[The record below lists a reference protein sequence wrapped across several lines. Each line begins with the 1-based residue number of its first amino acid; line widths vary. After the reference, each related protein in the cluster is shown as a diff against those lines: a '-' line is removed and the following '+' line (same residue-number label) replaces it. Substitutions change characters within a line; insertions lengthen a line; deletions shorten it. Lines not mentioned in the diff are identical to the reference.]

1 MRYQVLATDY
11 DGTLAHDGH
20 VDAPTVEALER
31 IRAAGC
37 TLVMVTGR
45 ELPELMEVFPRLDLF
60 TRVVVENGALLYQP
74 DTRQETV
81 LSTPPP
87 ESLIKALRE
96 RGMQPIMV
104 GRAIIATR
112 RPQDVL
118 LFKTIR
124 DLGLEWH
131 VIFNKES
138 VMALPTGVNKATGL
152 AVALK
157 ELRISPKRTIG
168 IGDAEND
175 LAFLELCG
183 CGVAVANALPYVKER
198 ADLVMQGARGFGVTE
213 LIQRMLADDIPEI
226 TRATPAA
233 PAVAIVAA
241 SEHEDRAARSDLANA
256 GGDGNASGG
265 TP

>member
-45 ELPELMEVFPRLDLF
+45 ELPELLSIFPQIDLF
-60 TRVVVENGALLYQP
+60 ARVVVENGAVLYQP

-81 LSTPPP
+81 LSAPPP
-87 ESLIKALRE
+87 AALIRTLRE
-96 RGMQPIMV
+96 RGIEPMV
-104 GRAIIATR
+104 GRAIVATR
-112 RPQDVL
+112 RPHDVL

-131 VIFNKES
+131 VIFNKDC
-138 VMALPTGVNKATGL
+138 VMALPSGVNKATGL
-152 AVALK
+152 ALALT
-157 ELRISPKRTIG
+157 ELRISPQRTVG

-175 LAFLELCG
+175 LAFLEFCG
-183 CGVAVANALPYVKER
+183 CGVAVANALPSVKER
-198 ADLVMQGARGFGVTE
+198 ADLVTKGARGFGVIE
-213 LIQRMLADDIPEI
+213 MIVRMLADDIPEM
-226 TRATPAA
+226 TRPA
-233 PAVAIVAA
+233 PAPRAPPVAIVAPKGL
-241 SEHEDRAARSDLANA
+241 SEK
-256 GGDGNASGG
+256 GV
-265 TP
+265 

>member
-20 VDAPTVEALER
+20 VDAPTVQALEKV
-31 IRAAGC
+31 RAAGC

-45 ELPELMEVFPRLDLF
+45 ELPELMSVFPRIDLF
-60 TRVVVENGALLYQP
+60 ARVVVENGALLYQP
-74 DTRQETV
+74 DTRHETV

-87 ESLIKALRE
+87 DAFLRTLRE
-96 RGMQPIMV
+96 RGVEPMV
-104 GRAIIATR
+104 GRVIVATW
-112 RPQDVL
+112 RPHDVL

-152 AVALK
+152 ALALA
-157 ELRISPKRTIG
+157 ELRMSPQRTIG

-198 ADLVMQGARGFGVTE
+198 ADLVMEGARGFGVIE
-213 LIQRMLADDIPEI
+213 LIERILADDIPEI
-226 TRATPAA
+226 TRPTPAA
-233 PAVAIVAA
+233 TAVAIVAA
-241 SEHEDRAARSDLANA
+241 SAQEERAAKAELKEA
-256 GGDGNASGG
+256 GGSASS
-265 TP
+265 

>member
-20 VDAPTVEALER
+20 VDAPTVRALER
-31 IRAAGC
+31 MRAAGC

-45 ELPELMEVFPRLDLF
+45 ELHELLSIFPQIDLF
-60 TRVVVENGALLYQP
+60 SRVVVENGALLYQP

-87 ESLIKALRE
+87 ESLIRTLRE
-96 RGMQPIMV
+96 RGLEPMV
-104 GRAIIATR
+104 GRVIVATF
-112 RPQDVL
+112 RPHDVL

-124 DLGLEWH
+124 DLGLEWQ

-152 AVALK
+152 ALALT
-157 ELRISPKRTIG
+157 ELRQSPKHTIG
-168 IGDAEND
+168 VGDAEND
-175 LAFLELCG
+175 LAFLEFCG

-198 ADLVMQGARGFGVTE
+198 ADLIMEGARGFGVVE
-213 LIQRMLADDIPEI
+213 LIERMLADDIPEI
-226 TRATPAA
+226 TRPAPAA
-233 PAVAIVAA
+233 TAVAIVAP
-241 SEHEDRAARSDLANA
+241 E
-256 GGDGNASGG
+256 SGQ
-265 TP
+265 